1 MMKVVMTMVEHKCIH
16 DELIQ
21 QHSLQIKELST
32 KSVYKEKSI
41 MEIKTELKE
50 INGKIDAINENVN
63 RLILQS
69 TKDDDKLELEL
80 TALKTQLKNLK
91 KELDNK
97 DEESNKRINRIL
109 VIVGLVF
116 SGVTVALNVL
126 FRML

>member
-1 MMKVVMTMVEHKCIH
+1 MKVVMTMVEHKCIH

-41 MEIKTELKE
+41 MEIKDELKE

-91 KELDNK
+91 KELDDK

-109 VIVGLVF
+109 VIIGLVF
-116 SGVTVALNVL
+116 TAITILLNVL
-126 FRML
+126 FQVV

>member
-1 MMKVVMTMVEHKCIH
+1 MVRRMEAHKCIQ

-32 KSVYKEKSI
+32 KSIYKEKSI

-50 INGKIDAINENVN
+50 INGKIDSINENVN
-63 RLILQS
+63 KLILQS

-80 TALKTQLKNLK
+80 TALKTQINNLK
-91 KELDNK
+91 TELKNK

-109 VIVGLVF
+109 VIIGLVF
-116 SGVTVALNVL
+116 TAITILLNIL
-126 FRML
+126 FQVV